1 MQFTFAPLWAM
12 MAPMRWDLGPVTF
25 HAVWPTHS
33 AVILMESQFLQIGPC
48 KIAYEIHGK
57 GTPVLLM
64 HGFGLDRRSMRPLSL
79 QLSHRFRTI
88 LFDWRG
94 HGETQS
100 PEVDAAFSYPVLRD
114 DLLRFMEELEIEK
127 AHFVGHSMG
136 AQIGLMAAIA
146 DPARVATLT
155 TFGAGP
161 CRPVTQQREIDA
173 WNRSAAFFETAPPEK
188 IAKALGVS
196 EHVYDPE
203 STAIDLSTCFSGDR
217 GPDLA
222 RMIRGAFLNVQS
234 NDEECAAL
242 ATPALVIVGEGD
254 EDWISASRKLDRLL
268 PNSRL
273 EVIGGAGHLVHLER
287 PAAVL
292 ELIEEH
298 LKSA

>member
-1 MQFTFAPLWAM
+1 
-12 MAPMRWDLGPVTF
+12 
-25 HAVWPTHS
+25 
-33 AVILMESQFLQIGPC
+33 METQFLQIGPC
-48 KIAYEIHGK
+48 KIAYETHGA
-57 GTPVLLM
+57 GQPVLLM
-64 HGFGLDRRSMRPLSL
+64 HGFGLDRRSMRPLAL
-79 QLSHRFRTI
+79 ELAQRFRTI

-94 HGETQS
+94 HGETHS
-100 PEVDAAFSYPVLRD
+100 PEVDAAFSYPILRD

-127 AHFVGHSMG
+127 AHFIGHSMG
-136 AQIGLMAAIA
+136 AQIALMAAIA
-146 DPARVATLT
+146 DPGRFATLT

-173 WNRSAAFFETAPPEK
+173 WNRSATFFETASPEK

-196 EHVYDPE
+196 EHLYDPD
-203 STAIDLSTCFSGDR
+203 SASVDLATCFSGDR

-234 NDEECAAL
+234 NDEECGTVT
-242 ATPALVIVGEGD
+242 TPTLVIVGEGD
-254 EDWISASRKLDRLL
+254 EDWLSASRKLGRLL
-268 PNSRL
+268 PNARL

-292 ELIEEH
+292 ELVEEH